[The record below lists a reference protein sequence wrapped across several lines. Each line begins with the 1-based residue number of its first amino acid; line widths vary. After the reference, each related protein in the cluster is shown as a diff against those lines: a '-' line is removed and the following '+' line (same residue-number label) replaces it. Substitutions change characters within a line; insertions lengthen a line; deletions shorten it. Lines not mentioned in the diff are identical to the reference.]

1 MVSKYHEVNIV
12 DEHADKKSELYAPL
26 IRHGEHPKR
35 WHQVIDERLK
45 KYRAQFIGELLKSI
59 MTA

>member
-1 MVSKYHEVNIV
+1 MVSKYHEVNII

-35 WHQVIDERLK
+35 WHQIIDERLK
-45 KYRAQFIGELLKSI
+45 KYKAQFIGERV
-59 MTA
+59 